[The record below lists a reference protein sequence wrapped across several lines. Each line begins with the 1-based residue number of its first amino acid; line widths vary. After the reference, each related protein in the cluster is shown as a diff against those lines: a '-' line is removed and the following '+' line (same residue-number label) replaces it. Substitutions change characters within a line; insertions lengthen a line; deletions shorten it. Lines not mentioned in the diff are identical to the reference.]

1 MPGRPASASAQPVHS
16 FKPTSGTA
24 VGLLG
29 LLTAV
34 FVIVLAASTE
44 RTLFGLRAGIIA
56 ALAGLLAWMTLLRP
70 RVKAYA
76 DTLMLRNMA
85 SDTYLPLARIDNVLV
100 RHTLNV
106 WVDDRRYSCAGI
118 GRSTRSIARARAR
131 GPEAVQG
138 DDYVTF
144 VETTIEDLA
153 RSARRDLRGAAPPV
167 RTQWAIPELVAL
179 AVLTLGLVLS
189 FTL

>member
-1 MPGRPASASAQPVHS
+1 MPGRPAPASAQPVHA

-24 VGLLG
+24 VGFLG
-29 LLTAV
+29 LLAAV
-34 FVIVLAASTE
+34 LVIALAATTE
-44 RTLFGLRAGIIA
+44 RTTFGLRTGIVA

-70 RVKAYA
+70 RVRAYA

-85 SDTYLPLARIDNVLV
+85 SDTYLPLARIDTVLV

-106 WVDDRRYSCAGI
+106 WVDDRRYTCPGI
-118 GRSTRSIARARAR
+118 GRSTRSMARAR
-131 GPEAVQG
+131 GRGAEAAQG

-153 RSARRDLRGAAPPV
+153 RSARRDLRGEPPPV
-167 RTQWAIPELVAL
+167 RKQWAVPELAAL
-179 AVLTLGLVLS
+179 AVLVVAFLLT